1 MTIIFIQKVNQ
12 QKWLTFVNYFEFS
25 IIINYLWKE
34 PQETFS
40 DSNSTAQTL
49 SNDTKHD
56 ISWKYPS
63 DTFEF
68 DFLGFRQIACYLAEQ
83 FRQIACYL
91 AERFRQIA
99 SSF

>member
-1 MTIIFIQKVNQ
+1 MEK
-12 QKWLTFVNYFEFS
+12 
-25 IIINYLWKE
+25 

-40 DSNSTAQTL
+40 DSNSTAQYL

-63 DTFEF
+63 DTFDF
-68 DFLGFRQIACYLAEQ
+68 IFLGFRQIACYFEEQ
-83 FRQIACYL
+83 FRQIAWHL

-99 SSF
+99 SSFFIF